1 MAIRCAKEILRG
13 MVCDISEPK
22 LHAAYDTFVSV
33 SNYHVVIFSSC
44 RNHNGACMLR
54 AHAPHL
60 ALARLS

>member
-1 MAIRCAKEILRG
+1 MANRCEKETLRF

-33 SNYHVVIFSSC
+33 SNYDVVIFSSC
-44 RNHNGACMLR
+44 RNHNCACMLR